1 MSSHEEIIISDD
13 DADIEDVEDINQNL
27 SKGLSSRSK
36 FNLENSNTAL
46 FNKYINIS
54 HETLKVNHLAMQG
67 NLIAMQNSHLAM
79 KNLQDLTE
87 SILKQIN
94 FNSINLKDKA
104 KSEVSTSKDK
114 PVIEDEI
121 PNSSPTKTGIKLL
134 IKDNKRLIG
143 KKLPCIIKRLPKNF
157 QLQAKTD
164 RKSEKEFQCSH
175 CPSKFKLNFSLILD
189 KKCRVTLSRISCV
202 NKDKQRQIA
211 NKALLLKRKIT
222 QNIKK
227 STESTEGLN
236 LLNSSINK
244 NIRFLTRDV
253 THDDLRGRKNEQ
265 PNLLGYVNTLYVN
278 KPMRLH

>member
-104 KSEVSTSKDK
+104 KSE
-114 PVIEDEI
+114 
-121 PNSSPTKTGIKLL
+121 
-134 IKDNKRLIG
+134 
-143 KKLPCIIKRLPKNF
+143 
-157 QLQAKTD
+157 LQAKTD

-175 CPSKFKLNFSLILD
+175 CPSKFKLNFSLIRHMSSFHGSKEMND
-189 KKCRVTLSRISCV
+189 RPIIKQFVTI
-202 NKDKQRQIA
+202 
-211 NKALLLKRKIT
+211 KIKLT
-222 QNIKK
+222 MRTIIIIIIMTMMIFVPLMLNIKMM
-227 STESTEGLN
+227 T
-236 LLNSSINK
+236 
-244 NIRFLTRDV
+244 
-253 THDDLRGRKNEQ
+253 
-265 PNLLGYVNTLYVN
+265 
-278 KPMRLH
+278 